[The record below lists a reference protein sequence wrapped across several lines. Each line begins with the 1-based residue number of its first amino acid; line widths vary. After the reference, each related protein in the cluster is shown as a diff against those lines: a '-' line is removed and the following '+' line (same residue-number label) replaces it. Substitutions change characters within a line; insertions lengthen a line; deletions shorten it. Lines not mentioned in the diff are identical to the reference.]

1 MLRQKERRKF
11 LRLSAYH
18 LAKYHVISGVKG
30 GQKVIVPIKDISG
43 GGFCLLVDEELPVST
58 VIQVYIQFP
67 GITQPIPCLAKVL
80 WKKYL
85 KRIKRYQVGAQFIE
99 IEEILRREIVKRIDD
114 VCKRAKEK
122 RR

>member
-11 LRLSAYH
+11 PRLSAYH
-18 LAKYHVISGVKG
+18 LAKYRVISGAKG

-43 GGFCLLVDEELPVST
+43 GGFCFLVDEELPVST

-67 GITQPIPCLAKVL
+67 GIAQPIPCLAKVL
-80 WKKYL
+80 WRKYL
-85 KRIKRYQVGAQFIE
+85 KRIKRYRLGAQFIE
-99 IEEILRREIVKRIDD
+99 IEEILRREIEKHIDD
-114 VCKRAKEK
+114 VYKRAKEK